1 MAPVVNVV
9 TPLTRAAVAARP
21 SHAGENGM
29 HERLTGRPVVTST
42 AVPVEPAA
50 DIRAQQTAQR
60 RGVVPHGSGS
70 NGDGVASALKLSGRR
85 AVVPAIP

>member
-9 TPLTRAAVAARP
+9 TPLTRSAVAAR
-21 SHAGENGM
+21 SRHAGESGM

-42 AVPVEPAA
+42 AVTVEPAA
-50 DIRAQQTAQR
+50 DIQAQQAAQR

-70 NGDGVASALKLSGRR
+70 NGDGVASSGRR
-85 AVVPAIP
+85 AIVPAIQ